1 MLNVLSILCL
11 LCHMGMLSVK
21 ISVLRKSFHSLVA
34 SHEGKDDGA
43 WYLNNPFIVYNS
55 FQSCKG
61 KKWFE
66 GPGSIMS
73 DSSRCHH
80 EQSRC
85 HSSNNTLYTDLFSSD
100 KWTRAVSKSQSW
112 IKPLSPK
119 PLFFIFPIYFFICW
133 LRSQSPTPW
142 LGSPILLIDWL
153 EWFNCFMDCFWEN
166 PSRGHWSNLFNL
178 HAYLNKRYTQTVEI
192 F

>member
-61 KKWFE
+61 ENGLK
-66 GPGSIMS
+66 G
-73 DSSRCHH
+73 
-80 EQSRC
+80 
-85 HSSNNTLYTDLFSSD
+85 
-100 KWTRAVSKSQSW
+100 
-112 IKPLSPK
+112 
-119 PLFFIFPIYFFICW
+119 
-133 LRSQSPTPW
+133 
-142 LGSPILLIDWL
+142 LG
-153 EWFNCFMDCFWEN
+153 
-166 PSRGHWSNLFNL
+166 
-178 HAYLNKRYTQTVEI
+178 A
-192 F
+192 

>member
-1 MLNVLSILCL
+1 MLYVLSILCL

-61 KKWFE
+61 EKWLE

-73 DSSRCHH
+73 DSSHCHH

-119 PLFFIFPIYFFICW
+119 PLFFYLSHLLFHLLTEVPKPHTLVRFPNPAHRLTWMVQLLHGLLLRKSLKRTLEQFI
-133 LRSQSPTPW
+133 
-142 LGSPILLIDWL
+142 
-153 EWFNCFMDCFWEN
+153 
-166 PSRGHWSNLFNL
+166 
-178 HAYLNKRYTQTVEI
+178 
-192 F
+192 